1 LKKIRIRKIKCLSLS
16 IGNKRYKP
24 LKQKEMIGKKNSGKF
39 QQDAVVGRFA
49 RDARGT
55 QNSVAVGVAL
65 KQGQAKAEY
74 AAKQQAPTRV
84 SYKFLATG
92 K

>member
-1 LKKIRIRKIKCLSLS
+1 
-16 IGNKRYKP
+16 
-24 LKQKEMIGKKNSGKF
+24 MIGKKNSGKF

-74 AAKQQAPTRV
+74 AAKQQAPERV
-84 SYKFLATG
+84 SFKFLATG
-92 K
+92 KQSVANIVSWRNGRRINSLR